1 MMDKK
6 ELYETILAFIIV
18 IGLIWFADL
27 LVTGLI
33 WLYRLLTLS

>member
-18 IGLIWFADL
+18 IGLLWFADL
-27 LVTGLI
+27 LVTGLVWI
-33 WLYRLLTLS
+33 YHLLMLS